1 MQEYWDSVPEVLQRG
16 LSVVGQMEKS
26 LATFQTEYLRRSISN
41 DMIDKLFAAK
51 SLDEQNHTFQQLLLD
66 KMEEALRYADYFFLD
81 QSSGFSPLP
90 YI

>member
-1 MQEYWDSVPEVLQRG
+1 MQEYWDSVPEVLQHG